1 VERLLVIEM
10 VFVGDTVGELER
22 EEVGDR
28 EGVVVVQGLAES
40 VGEVEAHWVGEDDR
54 NGEEVLDREPLK
66 EGV

>member
-1 VERLLVIEM
+1 MEL
-10 VFVGDTVGELER
+10 VGDTVGELER

-28 EGVVVVQGLAES
+28 EEVVVVQRLAES